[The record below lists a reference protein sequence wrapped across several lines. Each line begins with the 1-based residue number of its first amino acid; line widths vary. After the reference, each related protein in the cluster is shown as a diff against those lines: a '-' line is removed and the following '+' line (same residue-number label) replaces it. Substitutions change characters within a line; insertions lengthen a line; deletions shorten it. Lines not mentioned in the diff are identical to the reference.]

1 MRAWTVLA
9 VSAFLMGTL
18 AAQALGPGNLSDAT
32 APDDPPV
39 IKNAPYSAEMIT
51 TFDRVL
57 PSGKYIHGETHG
69 KAFRDSQGRTRKDA
83 DAVGS
88 SGMDPKA
95 VFVLIVDPVERRNIT
110 WDSRT
115 RTAEVYPWNRGVTR
129 SAAPASSRPDA
140 VAVPGASAAA
150 SPATPGGSPATSAV
164 SNDSL
169 ASAGAAART
178 LNTEDLGTREMEGL
192 TVSGFKTALT
202 HPAKGSPG
210 EDGQAGTVVITSWE
224 SRDLRILVVKETDDP
239 QRGHTATRMVH
250 IVRTEPDAS
259 LFQIPAGY
267 TVADH
272 KQQKQ

>member
-1 MRAWTVLA
+1 MKAWTVLA
-9 VSAFLMGTL
+9 APAFLLGTL
-18 AAQALGPGNLSDAT
+18 VAQAPDPSISVHAAGPPAIAT
-32 APDDPPV
+32 SPTDPPV
-39 IKNAPYSAEMIT
+39 VKNAPYSAEMIT
-51 TFDRVL
+51 TYDRVL

-115 RTAEVYPWNRGVTR
+115 RTAELYPWHPGVTR
-129 SAAPASSRPDA
+129 SAAPGPSRPDA
-140 VAVPGASAAA
+140 AAVPGGSAAA
-150 SPATPGGSPATSAV
+150 SPTANGTV

-169 ASAGAAART
+169 SSVGAAAKT

-192 TVSGFKTALT
+192 TVTGTKWSVVTDAP
-202 HPAKGSPG
+202 PAEG
-210 EDGQAGTVVITSWE
+210 GQSETNVTTKWE
-224 SRDLRILVVKETDDP
+224 SKDLQILVVKETDDP
-239 QRGHTATRMVH
+239 QRGHTATRLVH
-250 IVRTEPDAS
+250 ILRTEPDAA

-267 TVADH
+267 TVTDH
-272 KQQKQ
+272 KQQK